1 VNVEVIEIKNNKVVG
16 TFSINLLGG
25 NYHPSYEELHQ
36 EAWRCAID
44 DKLVDGS
51 RKQDYKFRVIE
62 E

>member
-1 VNVEVIEIKNNKVVG
+1 MDVEVIESKSNKVVG
-16 TFSINLLGG
+16 VFSINLLGG

-44 DKLVDGS
+44 DKLVDEG
-51 RKQDYKFRVIE
+51 RKQDYALRVIE